1 MKRKEAKNLFVC
13 FAKTSENETKSIP
26 FRFRIEAGKNFE
38 SKPAPPNPERS
49 GQ

>member
-1 MKRKEAKNLFVC
+1 MKRKEAKNLFIC
-13 FAKTSENETKSIP
+13 FAKTSGSEAKRIP
-26 FRFRIEAGKNFE
+26 FRFRIEAGKNVE